1 MYIVDSL
8 TQSTG
13 KPTEMNTLRQSIQS
27 EFLQFDQAFSAAL
40 SSDNHLIDNILDYI
54 HTKRGKQLRPVL
66 VLLSAAICKGVT
78 DKTINTAVSL
88 ELLHTASLI
97 HDDVVDNSPMRRGVK
112 SIHEQWNNKI
122 AILVG
127 DFLLAKVI
135 SLLTEIRNTSILS
148 IVSEVGAAL
157 SSGELIQ
164 MHNGES
170 MWITEEQYLRVI
182 QHKTA
187 HLFAACCEAGAV
199 SSGATAKQ
207 SHALKNFGMY
217 LGLCFQ
223 LKDDVF
229 DYSDVEDLGKP
240 TMNDLRDGKATLPII
255 ISLQR
260 ASKEEAT
267 YIKKLAEDLTNQS
280 PHINLFEAE
289 QEIRS
294 FVLRYDGI
302 RYAYQI
308 MEKYRKKALDAL
320 ASFPDNKYKESLATL
335 LDYAIQR
342 MH

>member
-164 MHNGES
+164 MHDGES

-260 ASKEEAT
+260 ASREEAT

>member
-1 MYIVDSL
+1 
-8 TQSTG
+8 
-13 KPTEMNTLRQSIQS
+13 MNNLLRNSIQS
-27 EFLQFDQAFSAAL
+27 ECLWFDQAFSAAL
-40 SSDNHLIDNILDYI
+40 SSDNHLIDNVLDYI
-54 HTKRGKQLRPVL
+54 HTKRGKQFRPVL
-66 VLLSAAICKGVT
+66 VMLSAAICKGVT
-78 DKTINTAVSL
+78 DKTINTAVAL
-88 ELLHTASLI
+88 ELLHTASLV
-97 HDDVVDNSPMRRGVK
+97 HDDVVDNSPVRRGVK

-127 DFLLAKVI
+127 DYLLAKVI
-135 SLLTEIRNTSILS
+135 GLLSEIRNTSILS

-164 MHNGES
+164 LHEGES
-170 MWITEEQYLRVI
+170 MWISEEQYLRVI

-187 HLFAACCEAGAV
+187 HLFAACCQAGAV
-199 SSGATAKQ
+199 SSGATTKQ
-207 SHALKNFGMY
+207 SHALRNFGMY

-229 DYSDVEDLGKP
+229 DFSDIEDLGKP
-240 TMNDLRDGKATLPII
+240 TMNDLQDGKATLPII

-260 ASKEEAT
+260 ATKEEAL
-267 YIKKLAEDLTNQS
+267 YIKELAENLANKS
-280 PHINLFEAE
+280 PHIDRFEAE

-302 RYAYQI
+302 RYAYQL
-308 MEKYRKKALDAL
+308 MEKYRKKAIEAI
-320 ASFPDNKYKESLATL
+320 ASFPDNKYKESLIAL

>member
-1 MYIVDSL
+1 MKTFIH
-8 TQSTG
+8 
-13 KPTEMNTLRQSIQS
+13 PIQS
-27 EFLQFDQAFSAAL
+27 EFRLFDQAFSKVL
-40 SSDNHLIDNILDYI
+40 SSSNPLIDNVLDYI
-54 HTKRGKQLRPVL
+54 HTKRGKQLRPIL
-66 VLLSAAICKGVT
+66 VILSAAICKGVT

-97 HDDVVDNSPMRRGVK
+97 HDDVVDNSPIRRGSK

-127 DFLLAKVI
+127 DYLLAQVI
-135 SLLTEIRNTSILS
+135 GLLAEIRNTSILS
-148 IVSEVGAAL
+148 IVSEVGASL

-164 MHNGES
+164 LHDGES
-170 MWITEEQYLRVI
+170 MWIDEKQYLRVI
-182 QHKTA
+182 EHKTA

-199 SSGATAKQ
+199 SSGVKTKQ
-207 SHALKNFGMY
+207 STALKNFGMY

-229 DYSDVEDLGKP
+229 DYSDIEDLGKP
-240 TMNDLRDGKATLPII
+240 TMNDLQDGKATLPII

-260 ASKEEAT
+260 APKQEAD
-267 YIKKLAEDLTNQS
+267 YIKNLAESMASKS

-294 FVLRYDGI
+294 FILKYDGI
-302 RYAYQI
+302 RYAYQM
-308 MEKYRKKALDAL
+308 MERFRKKAVNAL
-320 ASFPDNKYKESLATL
+320 SAFPDNKYKESLISL

>member
-164 MHNGES
+164 MHDGES

-308 MEKYRKKALDAL
+308 MEKYHKKALDAL